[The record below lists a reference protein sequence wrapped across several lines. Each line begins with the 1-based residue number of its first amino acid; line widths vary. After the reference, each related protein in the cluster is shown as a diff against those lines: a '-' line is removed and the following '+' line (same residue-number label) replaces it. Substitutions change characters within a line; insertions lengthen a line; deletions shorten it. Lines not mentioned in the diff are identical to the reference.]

1 MRFKILAF
9 FWNFLYESYETLQ
22 ELLLETLVVRDIII
36 QINIT
41 LVSSGAWE
49 YDVEELKITT

>member
-1 MRFKILAF
+1 MC
-9 FWNFLYESYETLQ
+9 ESYETLQ

-41 LVSSGAWE
+41 LVSSGTWE
-49 YDVEELKITT
+49 YDVEELGITT